1 MMNNFVKTHLEKLRN
16 YKGNL
21 NNVRTL
27 THEDRFWLKNK
38 IDKNIKFLEKEL
50 GIVRKQLT
58 FTELR
63 DKFKDNLD

>member
-1 MMNNFVKTHLEKLRN
+1 MSSIIKVHLEKLIS
-16 YKGNL
+16 YKDNL
-21 NNVRTL
+21 NIVRTL
-27 THEDRFWLKNK
+27 TYEDRFWLQHK

>member
-1 MMNNFVKTHLEKLRN
+1 MMNNFIKVHLEKLRS
-16 YKGNL
+16 YKDNL

-27 THEDRFWLKNK
+27 THEDRFWLQHK
-38 IDKNIKFLEKEL
+38 IDKDIKFLEKEL

>member
-1 MMNNFVKTHLEKLRN
+1 MNNFVKTHLEKLRS
-16 YKGNL
+16 YKDNL

-27 THEDRFWLKNK
+27 THEDRFWLQHK

>member
-1 MMNNFVKTHLEKLRN
+1 MNNFVKIHLEKLRN
-16 YKGNL
+16 YKDNL

-27 THEDRFWLKNK
+27 THEDRFWLQHK

>member
-1 MMNNFVKTHLEKLRN
+1 MDSIIINHLEKLKN
-16 YKGNL
+16 YTNTLDK
-21 NNVRTL
+21 VTTL
-27 THEDRFWLKNK
+27 TPEDRFWLQHK

>member
-16 YKGNL
+16 YKDNL

-27 THEDRFWLKNK
+27 THEDRFWLQHK

-63 DKFKDNLD
+63 DKFKDNLE

>member
-1 MMNNFVKTHLEKLRN
+1 MNNFVKTHLEKLIS
-16 YKGNL
+16 YKDNL

-27 THEDRFWLKNK
+27 TYEDRFWLQHK

-50 GIVRKQLT
+50 GMVRKQLT

>member
-1 MMNNFVKTHLEKLRN
+1 MSSIIKVHLEKLIS
-16 YKGNL
+16 YKDNL
-21 NNVRTL
+21 NSVRTL
-27 THEDRFWLKNK
+27 TYEDRFWLQHK

-50 GIVRKQLT
+50 GMVRKQLT

>member
-16 YKGNL
+16 YKDNL

-27 THEDRFWLKNK
+27 THEDRFWLQHK
-38 IDKNIKFLEKEL
+38 IDKNTKFLEKEL

>member
-1 MMNNFVKTHLEKLRN
+1 MSSIIKVHLEKLRS
-16 YKGNL
+16 YKDNL

-27 THEDRFWLKNK
+27 TYEDRFWLQHK

-50 GIVRKQLT
+50 SMVRKQLT
-58 FTELR
+58 FTGLR